1 MKNKQK
7 EPYLKIPA
15 HILNIADI
23 SLSEKV
29 LLAHIYS
36 FSTKGCYQSNQTL
49 AEIFM
54 VSPSTIRRWLSR
66 IQKFTHVK
74 NPKGYYRTI
83 WAKSLRINEQ
93 GPAQNCASDLVKSAN
108 RPARNCAPTN
118 NHTITETNKETIA
131 SPTPLPHKGAPATLE
146 YRKQQAIEQI
156 ERFKRTFGRPKQSSY
171 KPMTP
176 EELQRRK
183 DMILAQ
189 LRSGSYGSQREDQDN
204 KL

>member
-36 FSTKGCYQSNQTL
+36 FGTKGCYQSNQTL

-83 WAKSLRINEQ
+83 WAKSLCKNEH

-118 NHTITETNKETIA
+118 NNTITETSKETIA
-131 SPTPLPHKGAPATLE
+131 SPAPPPTKGVPATLE
-146 YRKQQAIEQI
+146 YRRQQSREEIEQ
-156 ERFKRTFGRPKQSSY
+156 FKARFGRTSSSY
-171 KPMTP
+171 KPMSP
-176 EELQRRK
+176 AEFERRRAE
-183 DMILAQ
+183 ILAQ
-189 LRSGSYGSQREDQDN
+189 LGIGSSGSQRKEQSIE
-204 KL
+204 